1 MKKLL
6 ALALALL
13 MVGCSSQPAQDTA
26 DNTTDNE
33 DKFVV
38 GMECDYAPFNWTQV
52 DANDTAVKISDVDYC
67 DGYDVV
73 IAKRIADELGKELEV
88 KKVSWDNLIIA
99 INQGDID
106 AIIAGM
112 TDTPERREEVDFTEP
127 YYESQMVVIVRSDS
141 DLVDI
146 TDIQELSG
154 RKVMGQIA
162 TLYDDVIDQ
171 IDGVEHMTPQDS
183 YPRMVLALNEG
194 EVDAITAELP
204 VAEGVVAAN
213 DGLTIVKFEEGHGFE
228 ADTSVSIAL
237 AKDSELLAPINEIL
251 AGISQDERNQL
262 MIDAT
267 NRQPATNE

>member
-13 MVGCSSQPAQDTA
+13 MVGCSSQTTQDTVE
-26 DNTTDNE
+26 NNSNE

-38 GMECDYAPFNWTQV
+38 GMECDYAPFNWTQIE
-52 DANDTAVKISDVDYC
+52 ANDTAVKISDVDYC

-162 TLYDDVIDQ
+162 TLYDEVIDQ

-213 DGLTIVKFEEGHGFE
+213 EGLTIVKFEEGHGFE

-237 AKDSELLAPINEIL
+237 AKDSELLEPINEIL
-251 AGISQDERNQL
+251 AGISQDEKNQL

-267 NRQPATNE
+267 NRQPAINE

>member
-6 ALALALL
+6 MVLL
-13 MVGCSSQPAQDTA
+13 SVLLVACSSSSNQTTSSTQESEDT
-26 DNTTDNE
+26 
-33 DKFVV
+33 FVV

-52 DANDTAVKISDVDYC
+52 ESSDTAVQISDVDYC

-73 IAKRIADELGKELEV
+73 VAKRIADELGKELEV
-88 KKVSWDNLIIA
+88 KKIVWDNLVVA

-112 TDTPERREEVDFTEP
+112 TDTPDRRKQVDFTDP

-141 DLVDI
+141 DLVNI
-146 TDIQELSG
+146 SDIQELSG
-154 RKVMGQIA
+154 YKVMGQLA

-171 IDGVEHMTPQDS
+171 IDGVQHMTPQDS

-204 VAEGVVAAN
+204 VAQGVVAAN
-213 DGLTIVKFEEGHGFE
+213 EGLTIVQFEEGHGFE

-237 AKDSELLAPINEIL
+237 AKNSDLLEPINEIL
-251 AGISQDERNQL
+251 AGISQDERNQM

-267 NRQPATNE
+267 NRQPAIEE

>member
-1 MKKLL
+1 MKKLMT
-6 ALALALL
+6 LALALL
-13 MVGCSSQPAQDTA
+13 LVGCSTSTNTAENDTANA
-26 DNTTDNE
+26 DNTFT
-33 DKFVV
+33 V

-52 DANDTAVKISDVDYC
+52 DANETAVKISDVDYC

-73 IAKRIADELGKELEV
+73 IAKRIADELGKELEI

-99 INQGDID
+99 TNQGDID

-112 TDTPERREEVDFTEP
+112 TDTPQRREEVDFTNP
-127 YYESQMVVIVRSDS
+127 YYESQMVVIVREDS
-141 DLVDI
+141 ELANI

-154 RKVMGQIA
+154 YKVMGQIA
-162 TLYDDVIDQ
+162 TLYDEIIDQ
-171 IDGVEHMTPQDS
+171 IDGVQHMTPQDS

-204 VAEGVVAAN
+204 VAQGVVAAN
-213 DGLTIVKFEEGHGFE
+213 EGLKIVSFEEGHGFE

-237 AKDSELLAPINEIL
+237 AKNSELLEPINQIL
-251 AGISQDERNQL
+251 DGISQEERNQM

-267 NRQPATNE
+267 NRQPAAQ